1 MNTVEM
7 AYMHGK
13 VISDFQ
19 EGIMVSF
26 HGPLDRGE
34 NRSTGEN
41 FNFYSKTAIF
51 TFSFLAKHRIFEFI
65 TTIR

>member
-19 EGIMVSF
+19 EGILVNF
-26 HGPLDRGE
+26 HGPLDRGK
-34 NRSTGEN
+34 NRSTGEV
-41 FNFYSKTAIF
+41 
-51 TFSFLAKHRIFEFI
+51 R
-65 TTIR
+65 